1 MRGGAAVCGMV
12 LVRKKS
18 MNEVV
23 FYISRRNG
31 VEKRLMAAV
40 ENAAP
45 KAAIKVYRTTEALRK
60 RLLLGGSSAL
70 AVVVLAS
77 TKESLLS
84 LMPLREL
91 LLGFR
96 VIMILPDADEVTLA
110 VGWGMWPRFV
120 SYADSDFHDVAG
132 VLKKIAGT
140 ATHTRKTSRRW
151 DSVR

>member
-1 MRGGAAVCGMV
+1 MV
-12 LVRKKS
+12 LDRRDP
-18 MNEVV
+18 MDEAL
-23 FYISRRNG
+23 FYISRGNDA
-31 VEKRLMAAV
+31 EKRLMAAV
-40 ENAAP
+40 EDAAP
-45 KAAIKVYRTTEALRK
+45 RAAIKIYRTTETLRK

-77 TKESLLS
+77 TKQDLLS

-96 VIMILPDADEVTLA
+96 VIMILPDEDEVTLA

-120 SYADSDFHDVAG
+120 SYTDSDFHDVAG
-132 VLKKIAGT
+132 VLKKMVAT

>member
-1 MRGGAAVCGMV
+1 MKEV
-12 LVRKKS
+12 L
-18 MNEVV
+18 
-23 FYISRRNG
+23 FYISKRDDA
-31 VEKRLMAAV
+31 EKKLMAAV
-40 ENAAP
+40 EDAAP

-77 TKESLLS
+77 TKQNLLS

-140 ATHTRKTSRRW
+140 ATHTRRTSRRW
-151 DSVR
+151 DSAR